1 MTKRVGGN
9 TPEDTITLAT
19 ESSTAASTTVRRN
32 TPEDTITLSTESST
46 AASTTAEKTTTEK
59 ITSPQTTGL
68 PTVASTKVETTTIE
82 RATQA
87 IVTVSTTVAS
97 TTAGKT
103 TTEKI
108 TSPQT
113 TEAPTVAS
121 TTVETTTIERA
132 TQAIVTV
139 STTVASTTAE
149 TTTLKYITTL
159 ATEPSTATS
168 TTAEVT
174 TTKVATPHTTQPS
187 TVAST
192 TAEVTTTTAHSSES
206 STAVASTTGATV
218 TIPVQTTTIPLAT
231 TVKDLGPAVALYEFG
246 VNAGD
251 LSIKEKTTEVTSA
264 LLKPKIGFPFGATM
278 YKSLYFTD
286 NGQIIFPA
294 FVSEIRKYTNPPA
307 EGFKASSKPAMLA
320 AFWDDADLSSG
331 GNIYYQEY
339 STISSS
345 NSIVK
350 DIESKIQTNLK
361 VTYTAKWTLKITW
374 ENIPAYPAEMFKD
387 KTNTFQAIITTDGV
401 EAYSMMLY
409 KDKGMNWDTDR
420 LATTNVLM
428 GYNSADGFF
437 LNDGQM
443 SKTPKDKY
451 RPDRFIGANSNIRGL
466 WIYKLTKG
474 TFKENFKVKC
484 LEWAELE
491 PEVSTWASDMADCP
505 CSLQQGRQDGRYRTA
520 GTDGDF
526 TVLRSVSSASR
537 QGARCLYNKKGSFYN
552 GWIER
557 YPKKIIESR
566 QAEDGICTTTFWCC
580 KNIEDPKFCDYY
592 QTKRPRRDC
601 SSYRAPSSGLMNG
614 DPHIASFD
622 DLHYTFNGLGDF
634 ILINAQ
640 DSDSS
645 FTLQARTVITPNS
658 KATNFNNFAAQYKEN
673 GTTNT
678 VLWTLKGTDSV
689 DVTVNNTLIS
699 EFTILDSGEFYEADE
714 ILLERS
720 RGNTISATFSA
731 ILSIKVTASF
741 SMLNAVINLPSKYK
755 DKTEGLLGKWND
767 DQSDDL
773 KKRNGDIIPPSSTE
787 SEIYTFGLTW
797 DAGQESLFPS
807 KNKSVQNKTADTS
820 FKPVFLEDLKILEGY
835 AKAKETCG
843 NDLSCIFDGMST
855 GNLTIGLATKET
867 FTSFVETKTALE
879 SFPPN
884 ITGIKLFTASIGET
898 VTATYTAKTSDG
910 SQVKFTPIT
919 LDDVNLT
926 ESGILT
932 WIPTSVK
939 PLIVTVEAVGE
950 NNMTAILQPMF
961 VVCNCGTNGEC
972 VFADTTRVGDSA
984 LYETS
989 CKCNASYIGKNCQI
1003 KQSICETVSCYPG
1016 VVCNET
1022 TGCAQCPAGKEGN
1035 GIQCSD
1041 INHCLSN
1048 PCPSTASC
1056 TSVKDSFRC
1065 NCNEGYKGDG
1075 TTSCIDVNECKISS
1089 PCSLNANCTNEIGSY
1104 KCVCKQGFNG
1114 DGKNCTDI
1122 DECKNSSCT
1131 QNATC
1136 TNTEGS
1142 YTCTCKPGYTGD
1154 GKTSC
1159 TDVDECKTSSPCSPN
1174 ANCTNEIGSY
1184 KCVCKQGF
1192 NGDGKNC
1199 TEIDEC
1205 KNSSCIQNA
1214 ICTNTEGSYTCTCK
1228 PGYTEKS
1235 NRYTVTLNQN
1245 ATCTNT
1251 EGSYTCTCKPGY
1263 TGDGKNCTDINE
1275 CTLSLCNQN
1284 ATCTN
1289 TEGSYTCT
1297 CKPGYTGDGK
1307 NCTDINECT
1316 LSLCNQN
1323 ATCTNTEGSYT
1334 CTCKPGYT
1342 GDGKTSCTDVDE
1354 CKTSSPCSPNANC
1367 TNEIGSYKCVCKQG
1381 FNGDGKNCTE
1391 IDECKNSSCIQ
1402 NATCTNTEGSYTCT
1416 CKPGY
1421 TGDGKNCTDIN
1432 ECTLSLCNQNATC
1445 TNTEGSYTCTCKPG
1459 YTGDGKNCTDINECT
1474 LSLCNQNATCT
1485 NTEGSYTC
1493 TCKPGYTGDGKTSCT
1508 DVDECKT
1515 SSPCS
1520 PNANCT
1526 NEIGSYK
1533 CVCKQ
1538 GFQGDGQFCI
1548 DINECLNS
1556 LSCSPYA
1563 DCANSVGS
1571 YKCTCKQGYAGDG
1584 KLCNNS
1590 CGDCPA
1596 DFCSN
1601 GGSCTQIPAG
1611 GCKATCTCPSPY
1623 TGQRCDLAGL
1633 TFEPKPLASAP
1644 KRSLKL
1650 ILKLKGDYNQQV
1662 ISDIKSPEY
1671 VSLVNQIDTKVA
1683 QRMLTLTVK
1692 TFSKNQDI
1700 VLKIVN
1706 NRVAAEFLS
1715 LFDYG
1720 ASITDIDFL
1729 NNKLQDAIVDV
1740 LNLKVQRRRR
1750 EDTVQ
1755 FEPVTKADIT
1765 DVNKATAED
1774 LLQYMSCASKGIKG
1788 YSAVF
1793 DPKTGILCVSPC
1805 LTNDYCKNG
1814 GTCQHYIEGPM
1825 CKCVSFQMYAPYGEN
1840 CEYLAMN
1847 LRAFFGILFGTL
1859 AFIFVVVVL
1868 LFLLFYC
1875 YCRQIR
1881 SPNLS
1886 ESLIQI

>member
-1 MTKRVGGN
+1 MN
-9 TPEDTITLAT
+9 
-19 ESSTAASTTVRRN
+19 N
-32 TPEDTITLSTESST
+32 
-46 AASTTAEKTTTEK
+46 EKHV
-59 ITSPQTTGL
+59 L
-68 PTVASTKVETTTIE
+68 
-82 RATQA
+82 
-87 IVTVSTTVAS
+87 
-97 TTAGKT
+97 
-103 TTEKI
+103 
-108 TSPQT
+108 
-113 TEAPTVAS
+113 
-121 TTVETTTIERA
+121 
-132 TQAIVTV
+132 
-139 STTVASTTAE
+139 
-149 TTTLKYITTL
+149 
-159 ATEPSTATS
+159 
-168 TTAEVT
+168 
-174 TTKVATPHTTQPS
+174 
-187 TVAST
+187 
-192 TAEVTTTTAHSSES
+192 
-206 STAVASTTGATV
+206 
-218 TIPVQTTTIPLAT
+218 
-231 TVKDLGPAVALYEFG
+231 F
-246 VNAGD
+246 
-251 LSIKEKTTEVTSA
+251 SI
-264 LLKPKIGFPFGATM
+264 FFQ
-278 YKSLYFTD
+278 FTD

-294 FVSEIRKYTNPPA
+294 FNSEIRKYTNPFA
-307 EGFKASSKPAMLA
+307 EGFKTSSKPAMLA

-339 STISSS
+339 STISRS

-374 ENIPAYPAEMFKD
+374 ENIPAYPADMFKD

-401 EAYSMMLY
+401 EAYAMMLY

-420 LATTNVLM
+420 LTTTDVLM

-437 LNDGQM
+437 LNDRQM

-484 LEWAELE
+484 LEWVELE
-491 PEVSTWASDMADCP
+491 PEVSTWASDTADCP
-505 CSLQQGRQDGRYRTA
+505 CSLQQGRQDGRYRRA
-520 GTDGDF
+520 GRDGDF

-557 YPKKIIESR
+557 YPKKITGSS
-566 QAEDGICTTTFWCC
+566 QAEDLDTLPYTWCC
-580 KNIEDPKFCDYY
+580 KDTEDPKFCDYY
-592 QTKRPRRDC
+592 QTKRPQRDC
-601 SSYRAPSSGLMNG
+601 SSYRAPSSGLMSG
-614 DPHIASFD
+614 DPHISSFD
-622 DLHYTFNGLGDF
+622 DLRYTFNGLGDF
-634 ILINAQ
+634 ILVNAQ

-658 KATNFNNFAAQYKEN
+658 KATNFNDFAAQYKEN

-678 VLWTLKGTDSV
+678 VLWILKGTDSI
-689 DVTVNNTLIS
+689 DVIVNNKLIS
-699 EFTILDSGEFYEADE
+699 EFTTVLDSGEFYEADE

-720 RGNTISATFSA
+720 SGNTVSATFSG

-741 SMLNAVINLPSKYK
+741 SLMNAVINLPSKYK
-755 DKTEGLLGKWND
+755 SKTEGLLGKWNG

-773 KKRNGDIIPPSSTE
+773 KKRNGDTIPPSSTE
-787 SEIYTFGLTW
+787 SEIYAFGLTW

-807 KNKSVQNKTADTS
+807 KNRSIQSKTADTS
-820 FKPVFLEDLKILEGY
+820 FKPVFLEDLKMLDGY
-835 AKAKETCG
+835 AKVEAACG
-843 NDLSCIFDGMST
+843 NDVNCIFDGMST
-855 GNLTIGLATKET
+855 GNLTIGLATKQT
-867 FTSFVETKTALE
+867 LTSFAESKKALE

-884 ITGIKLFTASIGET
+884 ITGIKQFTANIGET
-898 VTATYTAKTSDG
+898 VTETYTAKTSDG

-919 LDDVNLT
+919 LANVNLT

-932 WIPTSVK
+932 WTPTSVK
-939 PLIVTVEAVGE
+939 PLTVTIEAVGE
-950 NNMTAILQPMF
+950 NNMTAILQPVF
-961 VVCNCGTNGEC
+961 VVCDCGTNGEC
-972 VFADTTRVGDSA
+972 IYGDITRVGDSA

-989 CKCNASYIGKNCQI
+989 CKCHDGYTGKNCRT

-1056 TSVKDSFRC
+1056 TSIKDSFTC
-1065 NCNEGYKGDG
+1065 NCKEGYKGDG
-1075 TTSCIDVNECKISS
+1075 KNCTDNDECKNSPCIQNATCTNTEGSYTCTCKAGYSGDGKTSCTDVDECKTSS
-1089 PCSLNANCTNEIGSY
+1089 PCSPNANCTNEIGSY
-1104 KCVCKQGFNG
+1104 KCVCKQGFN
-1114 DGKNCTDI
+1114 
-1122 DECKNSSCT
+1122 
-1131 QNATC
+1131 
-1136 TNTEGS
+1136 
-1142 YTCTCKPGYTGD
+1142 GD

-1199 TEIDEC
+1199 TDNDEC
-1205 KNSSCIQNA
+1205 KNSPCTQN
-1214 ICTNTEGSYTCTCK
+1214 TM
-1228 PGYTEKS
+1228 
-1235 NRYTVTLNQN
+1235 
-1245 ATCTNT
+1245 CTNT

-1263 TGDGKNCTDINE
+1263 TGDGKNCTDN
-1275 CTLSLCNQN
+1275 
-1284 ATCTN
+1284 
-1289 TEGSYTCT
+1289 
-1297 CKPGYTGDGK
+1297 
-1307 NCTDINECT
+1307 
-1316 LSLCNQN
+1316 
-1323 ATCTNTEGSYT
+1323 
-1334 CTCKPGYT
+1334 
-1342 GDGKTSCTDVDE
+1342 
-1354 CKTSSPCSPNANC
+1354 
-1367 TNEIGSYKCVCKQG
+1367 
-1381 FNGDGKNCTE
+1381 
-1391 IDECKNSSCIQ
+1391 DECKNSPCTQ
-1402 NATCTNTEGSYTCT
+1402 NTM
-1416 CKPGY
+1416 
-1421 TGDGKNCTDIN
+1421 
-1432 ECTLSLCNQNATC
+1432 
-1445 TNTEGSYTCTCKPG
+1445 
-1459 YTGDGKNCTDINECT
+1459 
-1474 LSLCNQNATCT
+1474 CT

-1538 GFQGDGQFCI
+1538 GFQGDGQFCS

-1556 LSCSPYA
+1556 PSCSPYA

-1571 YKCTCKQGYAGDG
+1571 YKCTCKHGYTGDG

-1601 GGSCTQIPAG
+1601 GGSCTQIPAD

-1623 TGQRCDLAGL
+1623 TGEQCGVAGA

-1650 ILKLKGDYNQQV
+1650 TLKLKGDYNQQA

-1671 VSLVNQIDTKVA
+1671 VSLVKQIDTKVA

-1692 TFSKNQDI
+1692 TFAKNQDI
-1700 VLKIVN
+1700 TLKVVN
-1706 NRVAAEFLS
+1706 NQVAAEFLS

-1720 ASITDIDFL
+1720 VSITDIDFL
-1729 NNKLQDAIVDV
+1729 NNKLQDAIIDV
-1740 LNLKVQRRRR
+1740 LNVKVQRRRR

-1765 DVNKATAED
+1765 DVNRATAEE
-1774 LLQYMSCASKGIKG
+1774 LSQHMNCASKGIKG

-1793 DPKTGILCVSPC
+1793 DPKIGFLCVSPC

-1814 GTCQHYIEGPM
+1814 GTCQHYVEGPM
-1825 CKCVSFQMYAPYGEN
+1825 CKCVLFTMYTPYGEN

-1868 LFLLFYC
+1868 LSLLFYC
-1875 YCRQIR
+1875 YCRQMCC

-1886 ESLIQI
+1886 ESKGPNFYWGDGPFRSLNRMNEDSLKSPDNQPKLVQWKSKP